1 MAFKK
6 LADVAPIVA
15 PPASML
21 NNADEAV
28 RHYVERME
36 ERRLNARAELTLAAA
51 YAELLPP
58 ATTNRAAIIA
68 RIRHALT
75 ELGGPLDMKKEQAN
89 EAD

>member
-21 NNADEAV
+21 NNADEDV

-51 YAELLPP
+51 YAEMLPS
-58 ATTNRAAIIA
+58 AATNRAAIIA

-75 ELGGPLDMKKEQAN
+75 ELGGPLEKKEQAN
-89 EAD
+89 ETD